1 MKQILLIL
9 ACFTLTTTAI
19 AAAPAVPRTFICAS
33 ITPDTLPEM
42 SVLFQSLEHYY
53 SQKLKAALAEYEI
66 TEKKR
71 WLKYLP
77 SVGLGYNL
85 TTNQEGQL
93 TSKLRPTLSYSTNII
108 YQGFQNKAA
117 RQAKILSITQTNRLE
132 LEAEKRALNGLM
144 KKYDFEL
151 QDLDFMKKMGELD
164 NELFKIATAQ
174 FEAAELAPSAY
185 LPKKQAFLKKQ
196 YALFKKAQVIEELRN
211 EILIRAKS
219 GSH

>member
-9 ACFTLTTTAI
+9 ACFTLTTAAI
-19 AAAPAVPRTFICAS
+19 AAAPAVPRTFVHAS
-33 ITPDTLPEM
+33 DTLPET
-42 SVLFQSLEHYY
+42 SVLFQSLEHFY
-53 SQKLKAALAEYEI
+53 SQKLKAELAEYEV

-85 TTNQEGQL
+85 TTNNEGEL

-108 YQGFQNKAA
+108 YTGLQNKEA
-117 RQAKILSITQTNRLE
+117 RRAKILSITQTNRLD
-132 LEAEKRALNGLM
+132 LEAEKRALNGLI

-196 YALFKKAQVIEELRN
+196 YALFKKAQMIEELKN
-211 EILIRAKS
+211 EILIQARCLNL
-219 GSH
+219 